1 MDDGY
6 IFTCNVFRLG
16 VAKIFINIGNS
27 DSGAAMFDAHV
38 VEALRPRRR
47 PSPLSLLNLEIGT
60 LVRGAPKQEN
70 KPHRSCCQY
79 ENELN
84 RRTISQSGGR
94 FVRGRISSPV
104 RHFSTITR

>member
-1 MDDGY
+1 MDDDY
-6 IFTCNVFRLG
+6 SFTCSIFGLG
-16 VAKIFINIGNS
+16 VAKIFIIIGNS

-47 PSPLSLLNLEIGT
+47 PSPLSLLNLEIGA

-70 KPHRSCCQY
+70 KPHRSYCQY

-84 RRTISQSGGR
+84 RRTISHSGGR
-94 FVRGRISSPV
+94 FGRGRIP
-104 RHFSTITR
+104 FPPP